1 MLHPGAL
8 RGPGMM
14 ARRTDALWWA
24 PVALPRH
31 GGDPSRGNWGQAG
44 ATSAIPGAGTCWG
57 GSHIGLLE
65 AKGELRCWLPP
76 STITPNLFQR
86 LSPPWMAAWEGC
98 GDTEGPSR
106 LASDVT
112 LVGLGPE
119 PPRCRCCLLPARA
132 AAACLPPL
140 RAPPRG
146 GRVSGPGCRGPQ
158 ISFKFLP
165 VEVGANPN
173 QLMFAAPCEITAA
186 GQG

>member
-1 MLHPGAL
+1 MLFGGLLWPFPSTEGTPAAGA
-8 RGPGMM
+8 
-14 ARRTDALWWA
+14 
-24 PVALPRH
+24 
-31 GGDPSRGNWGQAG
+31 GDRQEQFQLSRGQENAG
-44 ATSAIPGAGTCWG
+44 GGRTPGCWKPNVGWFAGCRRAPSPQIHSSAF
-57 GSHIGLLE
+57 H
-65 AKGELRCWLPP
+65 LPP
-76 STITPNLFQR
+76 
-86 LSPPWMAAWEGC
+86 MAAWEGW
-98 GDTEGPSR
+98 GDTEGPSG

-112 LVGLGPE
+112 SVGPGPE
-119 PPRCRCCLLPARA
+119 PPLCRCCLLPARA